1 MNLKRDYTTKEL
13 AEKAGVG
20 SAYIRQLLIEG
31 TLRGYKRGRDWLIEA
46 REAERWLKERE
57 RH

>member
-13 AEKAGVG
+13 AERAGVG
-20 SAYIRQLLIEG
+20 AAYIRQELIAG
-31 TLRGYKRGRDWLIEA
+31 KLRGVKRGRDWFITA

-57 RH
+57 GR